1 DASGTKITPP
11 TGFTQGKQTI
21 IDKDNFTFT
30 QAGTLPFMYK
40 VNNRPYVLKGWYKGK
55 EKPDKL
61 NEITRTNRNISYPVT
76 YDDQDD
82 ITIVYDEFKTED
94 KTINFG
100 FINET
105 GDYVAPSNF
114 NIRTDMSQV
123 VGGLQSKLQTITA
136 LPTGDFL
143 QLKLPAV
150 NIVGSFTSD
159 EELYGTRNSIVTIP
173 KYYKTPTITPSS
185 KYNGPNYSGV
195 TGIIAY
201 HNTKNSAEFT
211 ENRLQVTPISGS
223 QTDYR
228 FPEVGWQGETTRTT
242 FSSLYKMDYNSTVS
256 GVTAHTEI
264 YATGTVN

>member
-1 DASGTKITPP
+1 
-11 TGFTQGKQTI
+11 
-21 IDKDNFTFT
+21 
-30 QAGTLPFMYK
+30 M
-40 VNNRPYVLKGWYKGK
+40 
-55 EKPDKL
+55 
-61 NEITRTNRNISYPVT
+61 T

-159 EELYGTRNSIVTIP
+159 EELYGTRNNIVTIL
-173 KYYKTPTITPSS
+173 S
-185 KYNGPNYSGV
+185 
-195 TGIIAY
+195 II
-201 HNTKNSAEFT
+201 KR
-211 ENRLQVTPISGS
+211 RL
-223 QTDYR
+223 
-228 FPEVGWQGETTRTT
+228 
-242 FSSLYKMDYNSTVS
+242 
-256 GVTAHTEI
+256 
-264 YATGTVN
+264 